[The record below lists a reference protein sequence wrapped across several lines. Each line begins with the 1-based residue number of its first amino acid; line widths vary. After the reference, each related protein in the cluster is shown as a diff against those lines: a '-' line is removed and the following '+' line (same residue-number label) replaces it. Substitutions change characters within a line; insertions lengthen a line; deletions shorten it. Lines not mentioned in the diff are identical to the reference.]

1 MHAEQRGSI
10 GQAYSEVAVPD
21 DAPISLLTDTV
32 LISADSKEAGLW
44 LWQGEAPPPASAPRP
59 KSRDRQILHRIMS
72 AGGWV
77 GWIALPTGLALTLI
91 AISMMPHPDRP
102 VSADR
107 PAVAPSS
114 APSPTIARP
123 IIAFPPA
130 EPATAQLDQEQMP
143 SAPTTKITARG
154 SEPRT
159 AKSRAQHK
167 SSRAVRKI
175 HASHVRIGPP
185 SPLVGVLTPPPMTW
199 HGGGY

>member
-1 MHAEQRGSI
+1 M
-10 GQAYSEVAVPD
+10 PD

-114 APSPTIARP
+114 APSPTVARPVIALSAGRARDGQIGSGANAVGAGHQNYGARFRTANCQIACTTQIVASREKNTRIARSQRTAIP
-123 IIAFPPA
+123 NGGSAH
-130 EPATAQLDQEQMP
+130 ATAHDVAWWGL
-143 SAPTTKITARG
+143 
-154 SEPRT
+154 
-159 AKSRAQHK
+159 
-167 SSRAVRKI
+167 
-175 HASHVRIGPP
+175 
-185 SPLVGVLTPPPMTW
+185 LT
-199 HGGGY
+199 GRQ